1 MCLTSRTQSQPEL
14 VSSWCKR
21 VSSHHWGISDLR
33 PWGFPVLR
41 LTPPSPPY
49 WGHHMISG
57 AACSWRLFRLQT
69 IQVWLRMLRQLGRG
83 SRWRARALPSS
94 SSFVSSGDSSGFLL
108 APADLVSEF
117 LAGDFKSQVNRSR
130 NFGKSLL
137 FAVMPRAWNAFGC
150 RFRK

>member
-1 MCLTSRTQSQPEL
+1 MSDKQDTKPARAGFKL
-14 VSSWCKR
+14 VQKSVKSPLRDFWFKTLR
-21 VSSHHWGISDLR
+21 VSCAQAH
-33 PWGFPVLR
+33 
-41 LTPPSPPY
+41 PPSPPY